1 MDSDKRLIRRTD
13 MANDQITLETTRRD
27 SLDTRLQ
34 ALGDADLAMIRGRD
48 KPVATFDNSFDN
60 VSDNT
65 L

>member
-1 MDSDKRLIRRTD
+1 
-13 MANDQITLETTRRD
+13 MANDQIILETARRD

-34 ALGDADLAMIRGRD
+34 ALDEADLAMIRGRD